1 MKINA
6 SLLTTSA
13 VIAIAAGSSSANAGE
28 YYMSVF
34 GGMFQQNDNIQAKL
48 SDVTQTRSTY
58 YKFTTP
64 TGSFLSYS
72 YTRTAY
78 TTFSYSASF
87 DVDYTDGWV
96 VGAAVGRGFG
106 ENLRGELEVAFRT
119 FDAES
124 PARAD
129 LEVDYRFASFYH
141 DEVSPVY
148 SNTGHLTQTG
158 IISADGDVKAWSF
171 LANVWYDFDL
181 GNDSRFTPFI
191 GGGIGAANVAVNYS
205 AGIAGSFTAG
215 ASSNTYA
222 VSARTNFDDS
232 SWVFA
237 YQLGVGLGYDLGDGI
252 QLSAQYRYFGTSEA
266 DVGPINQRVGGHN
279 FIIGISIP
287 LD

>member
-13 VIAIAAGSSSANAGE
+13 AIAIAVGSSPANASE
-28 YYMSVF
+28 YYLSAF
-34 GGMFQQNDNIQAKL
+34 GGMFQQNDSFHARL

-58 YKFTTP
+58 FKYTTP
-64 TGSFLSYS
+64 TGLSLSYS

-87 DVDYTDGWV
+87 DVDYSDGWV
-96 VGAAVGRGFG
+96 VGAAVGLEFG
-106 ENLRGELEVAFRT
+106 ENFRGELEVAYRT
-119 FDAES
+119 FDMDNPS
-124 PARAD
+124 RAD
-129 LEVDYRFASFYH
+129 IEIDYSFASFYH
-141 DEVSPVY
+141 DEVSPNY
-148 SNTGHLTQTG
+148 SNTGHLTQTAFV
-158 IISADGDVKAWSF
+158 SADGDVKAWSF

-191 GGGIGAANVAVNYS
+191 GGGIGAASVAVDYS
-205 AGIAGSFTAG
+205 AGIAGTFTTG

-222 VSARTNFDDS
+222 VSARTSFDDS

-237 YQLGVGLGYDLGDGI
+237 YQLGVGLGYDLGGGTL
-252 QLSAQYRYFGTSEA
+252 LSAQYRYFGTSEA
-266 DVGPINQRVGGHN
+266 EVGPINQRVGGHN